1 VADVAM
7 QAHGGCPRPLDH
19 ARMRLAEGESGCS
32 RDLPAA
38 VEGGFWATAWLR
50 RVAAHRLVDAAGQ
63 HAQQLLPSLTRAALP
78 PALSSDRRRRRL
90 RAGLDDAE
98 GRVRTSRPRR
108 THLKRKGGQ
117 RGSVLGAIFQAT
129 RRWPWTGGV
138 PLRRAAAREALRRSP
153 HVFWRWRGVVWSG
166 EEWRRERLA
175 LGPSFIANLLVH
187 GGHGAG
193 R

>member
-7 QAHGGCPRPLDH
+7 QAHGGRPRPLDH

-78 PALSSDRRRRRL
+78 PALSSDRRRRRRL
-90 RAGLDDAE
+90 RSVLDEAE
-98 GRVRTSRPRR
+98 GMVRTSRSWR
-108 THLKRKGGQ
+108 TPLKRKGGL
-117 RGSVLGAIFQAT
+117 RGSVLGVIFQVT
-129 RRWPWTGGV
+129 RRWPRTGGV
-138 PLRRAAAREALRRSP
+138 LLRRAAVREAPACLEGVLGGGESGVRRSDE
-153 HVFWRWRGVVWSG
+153 RRTSG
-166 EEWRRERLA
+166 
-175 LGPSFIANLLVH
+175 SFL
-187 GGHGAG
+187 
-193 R
+193 